1 MKFSGVEALTL
12 TEPSRTTRS
21 VLIPKIE
28 YDAYRSALEVQA
40 EQRLA
45 ERVFQEFVRYFVT
58 ALEERIEE
66 LESQAAIGL
75 DEAEKVLRI
84 QEQVCVD
91 RSFYGTPMRPLHL
104 ISRIKDRPV
113 ILARHYAMWRCKIE
127 LQLST
132 TTIGRAFGG
141 RDHTTVI
148 HALAQVEKARRQDDP
163 RWRSYAN
170 FLEEA

>member
-1 MKFSGVEALTL
+1 
-12 TEPSRTTRS
+12 

-28 YDAYRSALEVQA
+28 YDAYRSAIEVQRQ
-40 EQRLA
+40 QRLA
-45 ERVFQEFVRYFVT
+45 EELFRDFVGYFVT
-58 ALEERIEE
+58 ALEARLEE
-66 LESQAAIGL
+66 AESLAAVGF

-113 ILARHYAMWRCKIE
+113 ILARHFAMWRCKVE

-148 HALAQVEKARRQDDP
+148 HALSQVEKARRQDDP
-163 RWRSYAN
+163 RWRSYSN
-170 FLEEA
+170 RPEEG